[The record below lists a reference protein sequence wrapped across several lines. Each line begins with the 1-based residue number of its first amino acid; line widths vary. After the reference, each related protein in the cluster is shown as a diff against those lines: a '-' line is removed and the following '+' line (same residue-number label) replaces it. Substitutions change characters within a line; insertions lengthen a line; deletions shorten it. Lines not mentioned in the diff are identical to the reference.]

1 MNEGIELS
9 YQVPLRKLAG
19 GHSKAA
25 IPCTQSFC
33 RKEKRNS
40 SPNNYHITKTKSRK
54 HKYETEKAKI
64 NTFSSILPL
73 LVYPS
78 GRIGRCSYKVPDVG
92 GPPRVVRLGGDFA
105 VAFGHYTD
113 YCSL

>member
-1 MNEGIELS
+1 M
-9 YQVPLRKLAG
+9 
-19 GHSKAA
+19 
-25 IPCTQSFC
+25 
-33 RKEKRNS
+33 
-40 SPNNYHITKTKSRK
+40 PN
-54 HKYETEKAKI
+54 ETEKAKI
-64 NTFSSILPL
+64 NTFSSLLPL
-73 LVYPS
+73 LVYPP